1 MLGLDA
7 MRLGLITP
15 IVTRHPQNDA
25 AWTEDAGPAEL
36 AKIAVAAD
44 RLGFHHLTCSEH
56 VAISASAAPVRGS
69 RYYDPLATFGFLAA
83 LTSRIRF
90 VTHVLVL
97 GYHHPLEIAKR
108 YGTLDRLSGGRLVL
122 GVGVGTLAEEFAL
135 LGAPFADRGARY
147 EDALRALRAAFGR
160 RAPSYSGTHHRFA
173 DVLVDPCGVQPD
185 IEIWLGGRTPRSL
198 RRALE
203 LGDGWDPFGLELE
216 QLAALVGA
224 ARARRACRERT
235 RPFTLVL
242 PIDRLLDP
250 TDPAER
256 REFVDRALRYRD
268 LGTGI
273 LNVRTRH
280 RSLDHYLE
288 QLDVLALEVCPL
300 LAV

>member
-1 MLGLDA
+1 
-7 MRLGLITP
+7 MRLGLVTP

-56 VAISASAAPVRGS
+56 VAIPMNAGPVRGS

-108 YGTLDRLSGGRLVL
+108 YGTLDRMSGGRLVL
-122 GVGVGTLAEEFAL
+122 GVGVGTLAEEFAV

-160 RAPSYSGTHHRFA
+160 RAPSYSGTHHRFT
-173 DVLVDPCGVQPD
+173 DVLIDPCGVQSD
-185 IEIWLGGRTPRSL
+185 VEIWLGGRTARSL

-216 QLAALVGA
+216 QLAAMVEA
-224 ARARRACRERT
+224 ARARRTWQERT

-250 TDPAER
+250 THPAER
-256 REFVDRALRYRD
+256 REFVDRASRYRD

-280 RSLDHYLE
+280 RGLDHYLE
-288 QLDVLALEVCPL
+288 QLDVLAREVSPL
-300 LAV
+300 LAA

>member
-1 MLGLDA
+1 
-7 MRLGLITP
+7 MRFGLITP

-25 AWTEDAGPAEL
+25 PWAEDAGPAEL
-36 AKIAVAAD
+36 ARIAVAAD

-56 VAISASAAPVRGS
+56 VAIPVAAAPVRGA
-69 RYYDPLATFGFLAA
+69 RYYDPLATFGFLAGQ
-83 LTSRIRF
+83 TSRVRF

-135 LGAPFADRGARY
+135 LGVPFTDRGPRY

-160 RAPSYSGTHHRFA
+160 RAPSYSGTHHRF
-173 DVLVDPCGVQPD
+173 DGMLIDPCGVQADVP
-185 IEIWLGGRTPRSL
+185 IWLGGRTPRSL

-203 LGDGWDPFGLELE
+203 LGDGWDPFGLGLE
-216 QLAALVGA
+216 QLEPMVRA
-224 ARARRACRERT
+224 ARARRAWRGRT
-235 RPFTLVL
+235 RPFDLVL

-250 TDPAER
+250 TDAAER
-256 REFVDRALRYRD
+256 GEFIDRASRYRD
-268 LGTGI
+268 LGATI

-280 RSLDHYLE
+280 TSLAHYLE
-288 QLDVLALEVCPL
+288 QLDALARDVCPL
-300 LAV
+300 FPE

>member
-7 MRLGLITP
+7 MRLGLVTP

-36 AKIAVAAD
+36 TRIAVAAD
-44 RLGFHHLTCSEH
+44 RLGFDHLTCSEH
-56 VAISASAAPVRGS
+56 VAIPVTAAPVRGS

-83 LTSRIRF
+83 QTSRIRF

-135 LGAPFADRGARY
+135 LGASFGDRGARY

-160 RAPSYSGTHHRFA
+160 RAPSYRGTHHRFE

-185 IEIWLGGRTPRSL
+185 IEIWLGGRTARSL

-216 QLAALVGA
+216 QLAAMVGA
-224 ARARRACRERT
+224 ARARRAWQERT

-250 TDPAER
+250 TDAAER
-256 REFVDRALRYRD
+256 RELVDRAGRYRD

-280 RSLDHYLE
+280 RDLEHYLE
-288 QLDVLALEVCPL
+288 QLEALAGDVMPL
-300 LAV
+300 VA

>member
-1 MLGLDA
+1 
-7 MRLGLITP
+7 MRFGLITP

-36 AKIAVAAD
+36 ARIAVAAD

-56 VAISASAAPVRGS
+56 VAIPVSAAPVRGS

-135 LGAPFADRGARY
+135 LGASFGDRGVRY

-160 RAPSYSGTHHRFA
+160 PAPSYRGTHHRFE
-173 DVLVDPCGVQPD
+173 DVLIDPCGVQRD
-185 IEIWLGGRTPRSL
+185 VEIWLGGRTARSL

-216 QLAALVGA
+216 QLAASVGAGRGGGVGDGWEPFGLELEQLAAMVGA
-224 ARARRACRERT
+224 ARARRAWQERT

-250 TDPAER
+250 TDAAER
-256 REFVDRALRYRD
+256 GELVDRAGGYRA
-268 LGTGI
+268 LGPG
-273 LNVRTRH
+273 
-280 RSLDHYLE
+280 
-288 QLDVLALEVCPL
+288 
-300 LAV
+300 

>member
-56 VAISASAAPVRGS
+56 VAIPASAAPVRGS

-185 IEIWLGGRTPRSL
+185 VEIWLGGRTPRSL

-216 QLAALVGA
+216 QLAALVGS
-224 ARARRACRERT
+224 ARARRAWRERT

-288 QLDVLALEVCPL
+288 QLDALAGDAMPL
-300 LAV
+300 VA